1 MSLGAADASGER
13 RVTLTDPIYNRGS
26 QAATQGSLNS
36 QRRSALL
43 RDGTLV
49 LSGTQS
55 GQQDVVQ
62 HEDDYKL
69 QTIAADLDI
78 VGNNLSFGILNG
90 DASRAGALFNFG
102 DDSSM
107 ASLHSIL
114 SRPLAQWAWWKAE
127 GLDADSLRKVMWL
140 DGYHRLKLFQAGDYA
155 TPAIVLDPAGTSSFR
170 GPVRVPQSGDIPMG
184 AYQEGDPP

>member
-1 MSLGAADASGER
+1 MALGAADASGER
-13 RVTLTDPIYNRGS
+13 LVALTDPVHNLGS
-26 QAATQGSLNS
+26 QTATQGTLNS
-36 QRRSALL
+36 ERRSALL

-49 LSGTQS
+49 LSGTDD
-55 GQQDVVQ
+55 GQQAVVD
-62 HEDDYKL
+62 HTDDYKL

-102 DDSSM
+102 DDSTT

-114 SRPLAQWAWWKAE
+114 SRPLTQWAWWKAE
-127 GLDADSLRKVMWL
+127 GVDSDSLRQVMRL
-140 DGYHRLKLFQAGDYA
+140 DSGHRLNLYQAGDYA

-170 GPVRVPQSGDIPMG
+170 GPVRVPLSGDIPMG
-184 AYQEGDPP
+184 IYQEGDPP